1 MFAYVEKTRTQSL
14 ATSNNTLA
22 RQHAAISVPP
32 VGNRATRRTTGIPP
46 VVHRVLNS
54 SGHSLDASARAFFEP
69 RFGHDFSRVRVH
81 TDSLAAASAKAVDA
95 RAYVVGSHLVFDSDQ
110 YSPGTAEG
118 RKLLAH
124 ELSHVVQQRPNAS
137 TRPERI
143 SQPGDRA
150 ETAADKVAENVS
162 SSSPSLPALDSPAPA
177 EATLA
182 RYTVPSSLKCPDV
195 APWLD
200 ANSPYK
206 PEWAQTSCDYSFN
219 GDLDVT
225 PPKKVG
231 GNVSLTA
238 KGNKKVSVS
247 VNCSTD
253 LPEWSPS
260 GQADQQAWAAMIAIL
275 DAHEGRHRAL
285 GQTWRGTLETRY
297 QGVNLTAT
305 GADEADART
314 NLQTKLDSTKDG
326 WGKEAQAA
334 QSKLDPFRGAVL
346 NCPAVN
352 VPSGPPS
359 KPANP
364 APSRP
369 DAGASKDN

>member
-1 MFAYVEKTRTQSL
+1 MFAHVVKTRTQPVAPL
-14 ATSNNTLA
+14 NTTLA
-22 RQHAAISVPP
+22 RRHAAISV
-32 VGNRATRRTTGIPP
+32 PP

-54 SGHSLDASARAFFEP
+54 SGRSLDPSARAFFEP

-81 TDSLAAASAKAVDA
+81 TDSLAAASAKVVDA
-95 RAYVVGSHLVFDSDQ
+95 RAYAVGSHLVFDSNQ
-110 YSPGTAEG
+110 YSPSTAEG

-124 ELSHVVQQRPNAS
+124 ELSHVVQQRANAS
-137 TRPERI
+137 APPQRV
-143 SQPGDRA
+143 SQPGDRLEA
-150 ETAADKVAENVS
+150 AADKAAEDVLS
-162 SSSPSLPALDSPAPA
+162 LSPSVPALDSSAPA
-177 EATLA
+177 VATLA
-182 RYTVPSSLKCPDV
+182 RYTVPSSLKCADV
-195 APWLD
+195 VPWLD

-231 GNVSLTA
+231 GKVSLTA
-238 KGNKKVSVS
+238 KGNKNVSVS

-260 GQADQQAWAAMIAIL
+260 GQADQQAWAAMIATL

-285 GQTWRGTLETRY
+285 GETWRATLETRY
-297 QGVNLTAT
+297 RGVNLTAT
-305 GADEADART
+305 GTDEGDAKT

-352 VPSGPPS
+352 VPSAPPS
-359 KPANP
+359 NPRNP